1 MGSERDTRRG
11 GVDALRSRMDAD
23 ARFHR
28 VLHGY
33 DPDEVRECLDEMKMA
48 AVQQT
53 KAAKQ
58 EQEKLLERLASA
70 KSEIDARNC
79 AMNVLKE
86 SLAKKEDELNEA
98 STRTA
103 TLLAHIKKYEA
114 ERQGYERLRGAVD
127 GVRVANERIQTLE
140 RELQQ
145 LRNALSQAASVGE
158 TWKKERAHLVDEN
171 AQMREEISRLR
182 AENTRLGAERDE
194 ARNYA
199 YMATVE
205 GRQENERMSPH
216 GGYARQKIQEPPQQ
230 ASIPPHIADR
240 LADTFAEA
248 YTLINQL
255 RSGEGAA
262 VDEESQHESRPHMQV
277 LRPTNDRGRR

>member
-1 MGSERDTRRG
+1 MGSERDNRNR

-48 AVQQT
+48 SAQQT
-53 KAAKQ
+53 KAARQ
-58 EQEKLLERLASA
+58 EQESLLDQIESI
-70 KSEIDARNC
+70 KSEVEARNC
-79 AMNVLKE
+79 AVNTLKE
-86 SLAKKEDELNEA
+86 TISQKEAELNAAGEKI
-98 STRTA
+98 A
-103 TLLAHIKKYEA
+103 TLLAHIKKYES

-127 GVRVANERIQTLE
+127 GVRVANERVQTLE
-140 RELQQ
+140 REVQQ

-171 AQMREEISRLR
+171 THMREEISRLR
-182 AENTRLGAERDE
+182 AESMRLTAERDE

-205 GRQENERMSPH
+205 GRAESDHTPVRETYVRQQSP
-216 GGYARQKIQEPPQQ
+216 EPPQQ
-230 ASIPPHIADR
+230 ASIPPQIADR

-248 YTLINQL
+248 YALINQL
-255 RSGEGAA
+255 RNGEDPKNEA
-262 VDEESQHESRPHMQV
+262 SQHDSRPHMQV